1 MKQVQQEANLVNAR
15 ALIEVRIHDQL
26 TPERR
31 NTNLAC
37 LETPGELLRKVCPQ
51 ARIFPLEQRDDLHDQ
66 LHGEVYGRLEH
77 GQLGLHR
84 PVKARVRSL
93 RDTNE
98 KTKKENEFCWSHL
111 HQKDELW
118 PRRNAE
124 LYHIVTVYAWVE
136 TDLTRIAG
144 LGLGREDRV

>member
-66 LHGEVYGRLEH
+66 LHGEVHGRLEH
-77 GQLGLHR
+77 GQLGLYR

-93 RDTNE
+93 RGANE
-98 KTKKENEFCWSHL
+98 KTKKKTSFSGYTFTKRKTNCVLGGARNCTILLQYMSGL
-111 HQKDELW
+111 
-118 PRRNAE
+118 RR
-124 LYHIVTVYAWVE
+124 T
-136 TDLTRIAG
+136 
-144 LGLGREDRV
+144 